1 MHQIENILIT
11 GGSSFLGHHLV
22 KHLELYLPNLKSIRI
37 LDDAKFVKTLEY
49 ESKVP
54 LEYFEGSVSSTEV
67 LTEALF
73 GVQAVFHLYECKSY
87 SMIPDKEK
95 FDKINVEGTKLL
107 LEICKTVGTVKYFIF
122 GSAIEVMIS
131 RKCHTVN
138 HPEMGRIPFTQLAF
152 PDYAKSKLAAEDLV
166 LAENDF
172 QTFIVRVGP
181 MYGELDSNSWVM
193 GRLRQAKKFNGVMQV
208 VGDRE
213 NVFQH
218 TYVGNVA
225 YGLVRVLQKMFSDHS
240 VTKETTFLLDDTPLL
255 EMFKNI
261 EPFLNA
267 RKYHLSKSA
276 VPFYPVFLPYCAA
289 EIVIKLINKIV
300 DIRPY
305 VDQWPSSSYFFTY
318 FYNWLFFKRV
328 KCRIFVDYKPL
339 YSFHQAVNSSL
350 TYYANV
356 DL

>member
-1 MHQIENILIT
+1 MHQIENVLIT

-22 KHLELYLPNLKSIRI
+22 KHLELCMPNLKSIRI
-37 LDDAKFVKTLEY
+37 LDDVKFVKTLDY
-49 ESKVP
+49 ESKIP
-54 LEYFEGSVSSTEV
+54 LEFFQGSVTSKEV

-73 GVQAVFHLYECKSY
+73 GVQAVFHLYEYKSY
-87 SMIPDKEK
+87 SMIPDYEK
-95 FDKINVEGTKLL
+95 FSKINVEGTRQL
-107 LEICKTVGTVKYFIF
+107 LEICKTVGTIKYFVF

-138 HPEMGRIPFTQLAF
+138 HPEMGRIPFNQLAF
-152 PDYAKSKLAAEDLV
+152 PEYAKSKLAAEDLV
-166 LAENDF
+166 LAEDTF
-172 QTFIVRVGP
+172 QTFIVRIGP

-193 GRLRQAKKFNGVMQV
+193 GRLRQANKNNGVMQV

-225 YGLVRVLQKMFSDHS
+225 YGFVRVLQKMFSDHT

-261 EPFLNA
+261 EPFLKA
-267 RKYHLSKSA
+267 RKFRLSKGA
-276 VPFYPVFLPYCAA
+276 VPFYPIYLPYCAA
-289 EIVIKLINKIV
+289 EIVIKLVNNIV

-305 VDQWPSSSYFFTY
+305 VEKLPSSGYFFTY

-339 YSFHQAVNSSL
+339 YSFQQAVDASL
-350 TYYANV
+350 PYYANV